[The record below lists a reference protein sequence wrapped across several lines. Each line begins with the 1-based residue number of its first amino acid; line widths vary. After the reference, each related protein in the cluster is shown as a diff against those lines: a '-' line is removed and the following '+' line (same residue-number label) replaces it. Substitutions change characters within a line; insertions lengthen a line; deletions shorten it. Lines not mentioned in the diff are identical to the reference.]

1 MPTSDADSLLREMQ
15 QHLSRL
21 IELRAVLRERN
32 AELGSLRSQCE
43 DLRFVNRQL
52 ASLNR
57 EVLKALEA
65 TDPDKS
71 TEP

>member
-1 MPTSDADSLLREMQ
+1 MRTSDADSLLREMQ

-32 AELGSLRSQCE
+32 AELGNLRSQCE

-57 EVLKALEA
+57 EVVKALEA

-71 TEP
+71 TDA

>member
-1 MPTSDADSLLREMQ
+1 MPTADADSLLREMQ
-15 QHLSRL
+15 QHLSHL

-32 AELGSLRSQCE
+32 AELASLRSQCE

-71 TEP
+71 PDA